1 MVNKRD
7 PKSDQPCKLS
17 HQFIRHITKDFDE
30 TLIIGSGAFGTVYK
44 GVCESGEEMA
54 VKKLHNMSFDSKGFQ
69 KEFENLRRL
78 KHQNVVLLK
87 GFCNESEEVVVEY
100 EMRQVVAEKMHT
112 ALCFEFVRNGS
123 LSKHISADGCSGL
136 NWHAQYKIIKGI
148 CDGLE
153 YLRHGLEFSVWHL
166 DLKPG
171 NILLDEN
178 MIPKIAD
185 FGLSRILGDENTRRT
200 MNKNGTC
207 GYMPPEYIE
216 HGLVTK
222 EFDIFSLG
230 VIIVKLMA
238 GREGYSKIDEMTENR
253 FVKMVHASWR
263 KRLRETLG
271 PRPLEV
277 YCEQVKM
284 CIQIAV
290 KCMKRNRQERPTIQ
304 FIVSNLIDTEI
315 LIGKLGLQTE
325 LMWTV
330 PMVGYA
336 YERLTRTLRSS
347 ARSVKK
353 VKVAVHQ
360 HPATLLSL
368 QFSKPEGFRYKSGQ
382 YIFVKCPVVSPF
394 KWHPF
399 FITSAPED
407 DYVSVHIKTLG
418 HWTNQLRN
426 TFLKVCP
433 PPTGAKTEI
442 LRAEYEMPNLRDGHN
457 FPMVLIDGPYGAPA
471 RDYKQYD
478 TLLLVGQGIR
488 ATPMISIIKDVITNA
503 KRLGGEVESDN
514 GHPGDSSAFR
524 TRRAYFYWASR
535 EPDSL
540 EWFRGVMDEVAEADE
555 KRIIELHNQCTSVC
569 EEGDARAVLIAM
581 LQSLNEAKNGVDF
594 VSGSRV
600 MTHFGYPNWRQ
611 IYKHIALENGG
622 KRVGVF
628 YCGKPALTNE
638 LRDLA
643 KDFSRCTST
652 KFEFHKK
659 NF

>member
-1 MVNKRD
+1 MAEIRSGSMVNKRD
-7 PKSDQPCKLS
+7 LESDQPCKLS

-30 TLIIGSGAFGTVYK
+30 TLVIGSGAFGTVYK

-54 VKKLHNMSFDSKGFQ
+54 VKKLHNMSFDSKEFQ

-100 EMRQVVAEKMHT
+100 QMRQVLAEKRHT

-123 LSKHISADGCSGL
+123 LSKHISADGYSGL
-136 NWHAQYKIIKGI
+136 NWHTQYKIIKGI
-148 CDGLE
+148 CDGLQ

-185 FGLSRILGDENTRRT
+185 FGLSRILGDENTKRT
-200 MNKNGTC
+200 INKNGTC

-253 FVKMVHASWR
+253 FVKMVHANWR
-263 KRLRETLG
+263 KRLREILG

-284 CIQIAV
+284 CIQIAL

-325 LMWTV
+325 LMWTYEAG

-347 ARSVKK
+347 ARSVRI
-353 VKVAVHQ
+353 VKVAVHH

-368 QFSKPEGFRYKSGQ
+368 QFSKPAGFRYKSGQ

-394 KWHPF
+394 GWRPF
-399 FITSAPED
+399 FITSGPED

-418 HWTNQLRN
+418 DWTNKLRN
-426 TFLKVCP
+426 TFLKVCRQ
-433 PPTGAKTEI
+433 PTGGKTEM
-442 LRAEYEMPNLRDGHN
+442 LHTEYDMPNLNDGHN
-457 FPMVLIDGPYGAPA
+457 
-471 RDYKQYD
+471 R
-478 TLLLVGQGIR
+478 QG
-488 ATPMISIIKDVITNA
+488 
-503 KRLGGEVESDN
+503 E
-514 GHPGDSSAFR
+514 
-524 TRRAYFYWASR
+524 
-535 EPDSL
+535 
-540 EWFRGVMDEVAEADE
+540 
-555 KRIIELHNQCTSVC
+555 
-569 EEGDARAVLIAM
+569 
-581 LQSLNEAKNGVDF
+581 
-594 VSGSRV
+594 
-600 MTHFGYPNWRQ
+600 
-611 IYKHIALENGG
+611 
-622 KRVGVF
+622 
-628 YCGKPALTNE
+628 
-638 LRDLA
+638 
-643 KDFSRCTST
+643 
-652 KFEFHKK
+652 
-659 NF
+659 